1 MARFFVPRS
10 LDNQH
15 EITITGSEAHHMRHV
30 LRLRAGDRV
39 TIFDGTGNECDGEII
54 GQNRQ
59 TVTVRVLT
67 FRRPLHEPS
76 LRLTMGQSLVKGDK
90 MDFIIQ
96 KATEMGVSS
105 VIPFV
110 SLRSVSRLEEP
121 KKDKRLTRWRRIAV
135 ESSKQCGRMIPMDV
149 ERVMSFHEV
158 LGWSGDHPVRIIL
171 WEGAKNRLKSLL
183 RGMDRPHIR
192 SQGLIFLVGPE
203 GGFSEAE
210 VEQAEKSHFRP
221 ASLGPRILRVE
232 AAGLSFIS
240 ILQYEWGDMG

>member
-1 MARFFVPRS
+1 MPRFFVPRS

-15 EITITGSEAHHMRHV
+15 EITMSGSEAHHMWHV
-30 LRLRAGDRV
+30 LRLRSGDRV
-39 TIFDGTGNECDGEII
+39 TIFDGVGNECDGEII

-59 TVTVRVLT
+59 TVTVRILES
-67 FRRPLHEPS
+67 RRPRHEPS
-76 LRLTMGQSLVKGDK
+76 LPLIMGQSLVKGDK

-110 SLRSVSRLEEP
+110 SLRSVSRLEGPRME
-121 KKDKRLTRWRRIAV
+121 KRLIRWRRIAV

-149 ERVMSFHEV
+149 EQVMSFHEI
-158 LGWSGDHPVRIIL
+158 LGWSGGHAVRIIL
-171 WEGAKNRLKSLL
+171 WEGAQNRLKSLL
-183 RGMDRPHIR
+183 RGTGVRNIR
-192 SQGLIFLVGPE
+192 AHGVVFLVGPE

-210 VEQAEKSHFRP
+210 VKQAEKAHFTP
-221 ASLGPRILRVE
+221 ASLGARILRAE
-232 AAGLSFIS
+232 AAGLSLIS